1 MSTSAPENATRG
13 NSQFSCSLLESF
25 LKESQGTMD
34 KVYVINCGINGVFS
48 CVAILTN
55 TLIMATI
62 LLRPR
67 LRSPTSFLLFGL
79 AVSDFGVGLLAQPLY
94 VVYKIAGFVENSSLN
109 CAAGIAFVLASNQLS
124 GVSLLTMTLLS
135 VDRYL
140 GLHLH
145 LRYNEIV
152 TVNRVKIAMVSTW
165 ILSASATVSWLIS
178 LKAYYI
184 ISATGIVL
192 FLIATL
198 FAYTNILFTVRRHRR
213 QIQQQAVA
221 VLNLTSASSQNDTP
235 PRQDTKTQDQTPN
248 KEKQSDAMMPGY
260 KKSAK
265 NMFLI
270 YIVFLICVLPFTCV
284 LVVST
289 FMARSTTV
297 ETAFNFTMSLVFI
310 NSSMNPFLYC
320 ILMRDLRREVR
331 NMLVIVSGYF
341 SQGGRR
347 S

>member
-1 MSTSAPENATRG
+1 
-13 NSQFSCSLLESF
+13 
-25 LKESQGTMD
+25 MD
-34 KVYVINCGINGVFS
+34 KVYLINSVINGVFS

-67 LRSPTSFLLFGL
+67 LRSPTFFLLFGL

-94 VVYKIAGFVENSSLN
+94 VGYKIAGIVENSNLN
-109 CAAGIAFVLASNQLS
+109 CAAGVAFVLASNQLS
-124 GVSLLTMTLLS
+124 GVSFLTMTLLS

-145 LRYNEIV
+145 LRYNELV
-152 TVNRVKIAMVSTW
+152 TVNRVKIAVVSTW
-165 ILSASATVSWLIS
+165 ILSASGNVSWLLS

-184 ISATGIVL
+184 ISATGFVL

-213 QIQQQAVA
+213 KIQQQAVA
-221 VLNLTSASSQNDTP
+221 VLNLTSASSQDDTP
-235 PRQDTKTQDQTPN
+235 PRQDTKTQDQMPH
-248 KEKQSDAMMPGY
+248 KEKQSDEMMY

-284 LVVST
+284 LLVST

-297 ETAFNFTMSLVFI
+297 ETALNFTMSLVFI

-320 ILMRDLRREVR
+320 IFMRDLRREVR
-331 NMLVIVSGYF
+331 NMLVIVLGYF
-341 SQGGRR
+341 S
-347 S
+347 

>member
-1 MSTSAPENATRG
+1 MNTSALENATRG
-13 NSQFSCSLLESF
+13 DSQFSCSLLERF
-25 LKESQGTMD
+25 IKESRGTMD
-34 KVYVINCGINGVFS
+34 KVYVINSVINGVFS

-94 VVYKIAGFVENSSLN
+94 VVYKTAGFVENSNLN
-109 CAAGIAFVLASNQLS
+109 CAAGVAFVLASNQLS
-124 GVSLLTMTLLS
+124 AVSFLTMTLLS

-145 LRYNEIV
+145 LRYNELV
-152 TVNRVKIAMVSTW
+152 TVNRVKIAVVSTW
-165 ILSASATVSWLIS
+165 ILSASGNVSWLLS

-184 ISATGIVL
+184 ISATCFVL

-213 QIQQQAVA
+213 KIQQQAVA
-221 VLNLTSASSQNDTP
+221 VSNLTSASSQNNTP

-248 KEKQSDAMMPGY
+248 KEKQSDEMMPGT
-260 KKSAK
+260 KSQQK
-265 NMFLI
+265 
-270 YIVFLICVLPFTCV
+270 ICF
-284 LVVST
+284 
-289 FMARSTTV
+289 
-297 ETAFNFTMSLVFI
+297 
-310 NSSMNPFLYC
+310 
-320 ILMRDLRREVR
+320 
-331 NMLVIVSGYF
+331 
-341 SQGGRR
+341 
-347 S
+347 

>member
-1 MSTSAPENATRG
+1 MSTSAPENATQG

-152 TVNRVKIAMVSTW
+152 TVNRVKIAVVSTW

-184 ISATGIVL
+184 
-192 FLIATL
+192 
-198 FAYTNILFTVRRHRR
+198 H
-213 QIQQQAVA
+213 
-221 VLNLTSASSQNDTP
+221 
-235 PRQDTKTQDQTPN
+235 
-248 KEKQSDAMMPGY
+248 
-260 KKSAK
+260 
-265 NMFLI
+265 
-270 YIVFLICVLPFTCV
+270 
-284 LVVST
+284 
-289 FMARSTTV
+289 
-297 ETAFNFTMSLVFI
+297 
-310 NSSMNPFLYC
+310 
-320 ILMRDLRREVR
+320 
-331 NMLVIVSGYF
+331 
-341 SQGGRR
+341 
-347 S
+347 

>member
-1 MSTSAPENATRG
+1 
-13 NSQFSCSLLESF
+13 
-25 LKESQGTMD
+25 MD
-34 KVYVINCGINGVFS
+34 KVYLINSVINGVFS

-67 LRSPTSFLLFGL
+67 LRSPTFFLLFGL

-94 VVYKIAGFVENSSLN
+94 VVYKIAGIVENSNLN
-109 CAAGIAFVLASNQLS
+109 CAAGVGFVLASNQLS
-124 GVSLLTMTLLS
+124 GVSFLTMTLLS

-145 LRYNEIV
+145 LRYYELV
-152 TVNRVKIAMVSTW
+152 TVNRVKIAVVSTW
-165 ILSASATVSWLIS
+165 ILSASADVSWLLS

-184 ISATGIVL
+184 ISATCFVL

-213 QIQQQAVA
+213 KIQQQAVA

-235 PRQDTKTQDQTPN
+235 PRQDTKTQDQMPN
-248 KEKQSDAMMPGY
+248 KEKQSDEMMY

-270 YIVFLICVLPFTCV
+270 YIVFLICVLPFSCV
-284 LVVST
+284 LLVST
-289 FMARSTTV
+289 FMVRGTAV

-331 NMLVIVSGYF
+331 NMLVIVKAKMFKKG
-341 SQGGRR
+341 
-347 S
+347 

>member
-1 MSTSAPENATRG
+1 MNTSALENATRG
-13 NSQFSCSLLESF
+13 DSQFSCSLLERF
-25 LKESQGTMD
+25 IKESRGTMD
-34 KVYVINCGINGVFS
+34 KVYVINSVINGVFS

-94 VVYKIAGFVENSSLN
+94 VVYKTAGFVENSNLN
-109 CAAGIAFVLASNQLS
+109 CAAGVAFVLASNQLS
-124 GVSLLTMTLLS
+124 AVSFLTMTLLS

-145 LRYNEIV
+145 LRYNELV
-152 TVNRVKIAMVSTW
+152 TVNRVKIAVVSTW
-165 ILSASATVSWLIS
+165 ILSASGNVSWLLS

-184 ISATGIVL
+184 ISATCFVL

-213 QIQQQAVA
+213 KIQQQAVA
-221 VLNLTSASSQNDTP
+221 VSNLTSASSQNNTP

-248 KEKQSDAMMPGY
+248 KEKQSDEMMPGY

-284 LVVST
+284 LLVST
-289 FMARSTTV
+289 FMVRSTAV
-297 ETAFNFTMSLVFI
+297 ETAFNLTMSLVFI

-341 SQGGRR
+341 R
-347 S
+347 

>member
-1 MSTSAPENATRG
+1 MNTSALENATRG
-13 NSQFSCSLLESF
+13 NSQFSCSLLERY
-25 LKESQGTMD
+25 LKESRGTMG
-34 KVYVINCGINGVFS
+34 KVYVVNCGINGVFS

-67 LRSPTSFLLFGL
+67 LRSPTFFLLFGL
-79 AVSDFGVGLLAQPLY
+79 ALSDFGVGLLAQPLY
-94 VVYKIAGFVENSSLN
+94 VVYKIAGFFENSNLN

-124 GVSLLTMTLLS
+124 GVSFLTMTLLS

-145 LRYNEIV
+145 LRYNELV
-152 TVNRVKIAMVSTW
+152 TLNRVKIAVVSTW
-165 ILSASATVSWLIS
+165 ILSASANVSWLLS

-184 ISATGIVL
+184 ISATGLVM

-198 FAYTNILFTVRRHRR
+198 FAYTNILFTVRRHR
-213 QIQQQAVA
+213 QKIQQQAVA

-248 KEKQSDAMMPGY
+248 KEKQSEVMMY
-260 KKSAK
+260 KKSSK
-265 NMFLI
+265 NLFLI

-284 LVVST
+284 LLVST
-289 FMARSTTV
+289 FMARSTAV

-310 NSSMNPFLYC
+310 NSSINPFLCC

-341 SQGGRR
+341 S
-347 S
+347 

>member
-1 MSTSAPENATRG
+1 
-13 NSQFSCSLLESF
+13 
-25 LKESQGTMD
+25 MD
-34 KVYVINCGINGVFS
+34 KVYLINSVINGVFS

-62 LLRPR
+62 RLRPR
-67 LRSPTSFLLFGL
+67 LRSPTFFLLFGL

-94 VVYKIAGFVENSSLN
+94 VVYKIAGDVENSNLK

-124 GVSLLTMTLLS
+124 AVSFLTMTLLS

-145 LRYNEIV
+145 LRYNELV
-152 TVNRVKIAMVSTW
+152 TVNRVKIAVVSTW
-165 ILSASATVSWLIS
+165 ILSASGNVSWLLS

-184 ISATGIVL
+184 ICATGFVL

-213 QIQQQAVA
+213 KIQQQAVA

-235 PRQDTKTQDQTPN
+235 PSQDTKTQDQMPN
-248 KEKQSDAMMPGY
+248 KGKQSDEMMY

-270 YIVFLICVLPFTCV
+270 YIVFLICVLPLTCV
-284 LVVST
+284 LLVST
-289 FMARSTTV
+289 FMARSTAV
-297 ETAFNFTMSLVFI
+297 ETAFNLTMSLVFI

-341 SQGGRR
+341 S
-347 S
+347 

>member
-1 MSTSAPENATRG
+1 MG
-13 NSQFSCSLLESF
+13 
-25 LKESQGTMD
+25 
-34 KVYVINCGINGVFS
+34 KVYVVNCGINGVFS
-48 CVAILTN
+48 GVAILTN

-67 LRSPTSFLLFGL
+67 LRSPTFFLLFGL
-79 AVSDFGVGLLAQPLY
+79 ALSDFGVGLLAQPLY
-94 VVYKIAGFVENSSLN
+94 VVCKIAGVVENSNLN

-124 GVSLLTMTLLS
+124 GVSFLIMTLLN

-145 LRYNEIV
+145 LRYNELV
-152 TVNRVKIAMVSTW
+152 TLNRVKIAVVSTW
-165 ILSASATVSWLIS
+165 ILSASLNVSWLLS

-184 ISATGIVL
+184 ISATGLVM

-198 FAYTNILFTVRRHRR
+198 FAYTNILFAVRRHR
-213 QIQQQAVA
+213 QKIQQQAVA
-221 VLNLTSASSQNDTP
+221 VMNLTSASSQNDTP

-248 KEKQSDAMMPGY
+248 KEKQSDAMMY

-265 NMFLI
+265 NVFLI

-284 LVVST
+284 LLVST
-289 FMARSTTV
+289 FMARSTAV

-310 NSSMNPFLYC
+310 NSSINPFLCC

-331 NMLVIVSGYF
+331 NMLVIVSGCF
-341 SQGGRR
+341 S
-347 S
+347 

>member
-1 MSTSAPENATRG
+1 
-13 NSQFSCSLLESF
+13 
-25 LKESQGTMD
+25 MD
-34 KVYVINCGINGVFS
+34 KVYLINSVINGVFS

-62 LLRPR
+62 LLRPH
-67 LRSPTSFLLFGL
+67 LRSPTFFLLFGL

-94 VVYKIAGFVENSSLN
+94 VVYKIAGIVENSNLN
-109 CAAGIAFVLASNQLS
+109 CAAGVGFVLASNQLS
-124 GVSLLTMTLLS
+124 GVSFLTMTLLS

-145 LRYNEIV
+145 LRYYELV
-152 TVNRVKIAMVSTW
+152 TVNRVKIAVVSTW
-165 ILSASATVSWLIS
+165 ILSASADVSWLLS

-184 ISATGIVL
+184 ISATCFVL

-213 QIQQQAVA
+213 KIQQQAVA

-235 PRQDTKTQDQTPN
+235 PRQDTKTQDQMPN
-248 KEKQSDAMMPGY
+248 KEKQSDEMMY

-270 YIVFLICVLPFTCV
+270 YIVFLICVLPFSCV
-284 LVVST
+284 LLVST
-289 FMARSTTV
+289 FMVRGTAV

-331 NMLVIVSGYF
+331 NMLVIVKAKMFKKG
-341 SQGGRR
+341 
-347 S
+347 

>member
-1 MSTSAPENATRG
+1 
-13 NSQFSCSLLESF
+13 
-25 LKESQGTMD
+25 MD
-34 KVYVINCGINGVFS
+34 KVYLINSVINGVFS

-67 LRSPTSFLLFGL
+67 LRSPTFFLLFGL

-109 CAAGIAFVLASNQLS
+109 CAADIAFVLASIQLS

-145 LRYNEIV
+145 LRYNELV
-152 TVNRVKIAMVSTW
+152 TVNRVKIAVVSTW
-165 ILSASATVSWLIS
+165 ILSASGNVSWLLS

-184 ISATGIVL
+184 ISATGFVL

-198 FAYTNILFTVRRHRR
+198 FAYTNILFTVRRNRR
-213 QIQQQAVA
+213 KIQQQAVA
-221 VLNLTSASSQNDTP
+221 VLNLTFASSQNDTP
-235 PRQDTKTQDQTPN
+235 PSQDTKTQDQMPN
-248 KEKQSDAMMPGY
+248 KGKQSDEMMY

-270 YIVFLICVLPFTCV
+270 YIVFLICMLPFTCV
-284 LVVST
+284 LLVST
-289 FMARSTTV
+289 FMVRSTAV

-320 ILMRDLRREVR
+320 ILMRGLRREVR

-341 SQGGRR
+341 S
-347 S
+347 